1 MRQDKP
7 ASDHARGE
15 SREDKR
21 SGRGSHEPLRDW
33 NTQSYGNENGRAVS
47 SLEGIGNMEGFGKPT
62 GKGRQIPTFKRGQT
76 HDDPAR
82 D

>member
-1 MRQDKP
+1 MKQEKP

-21 SGRGSHEPLRDW
+21 SGRGSMERLRNW
-33 NTQSYGNENGRAVS
+33 TEQSYGIENGRAVS
-47 SLEGIGNMEGFGKPT
+47 SLEGSGNMEGFGKPV
-62 GKGRQIPTFKRGQT
+62 GKGRQIPTFKRGST